1 MPGTPKG
8 RRDVTLESNQ
18 AGGPECWEWAVDD
31 LGPVWLPTVQLKTL
45 LKGIFIAWKNPWQT
59 FREKEQVNVAK

>member
-8 RRDVTLESNQ
+8 RRDLTLESNQ
-18 AGGPECWEWAVDD
+18 AGRPECWEWAVDD
-31 LGPVWLPTVQLKTL
+31 LGLVWLPAIQLKTL
-45 LKGIFIAWKNPWQT
+45 LEGIFIAWKNPWQT